1 MAQTRV
7 ADWIQVITGLAVVI
21 GIALVIWEL
30 KQAQRIAEAQI
41 AFDSYALAVE
51 INDAIF
57 GENAADVLAKAC
69 EEPTSLTAGEWV
81 VLDSYYR
88 NRVSIGASPK
98 LILELADLSGQT
110 AEVFEQL
117 QTGVLSEIF
126 ATAPGRAWFV
136 TTYREKKG
144 VAVKAGEALLKN
156 IGPVSCKRTY
166 ESYNNETE
174 RFLNQP

>member
-1 MAQTRV
+1 MAETKV
-7 ADWIQVITGLAVVI
+7 ADWIQLVTGLAVVI
-21 GIALVIWEL
+21 GIGLVIWEL
-30 KQAQRIAEAQI
+30 KQAQQIAEAQI

-69 EEPTSLTAGEWV
+69 EAPTSLTSGEWV
-81 VLDSYYR
+81 ILDSYYR
-88 NRVSIGASPK
+88 NRISIGASPK

-110 AEVFEQL
+110 AEVFELL

-126 ATAPGRAWFV
+126 STAPGRAWFV
-136 TTYREKKG
+136 AKYREREGETAKE
-144 VAVKAGEALLKN
+144 GEALLKS
-156 IGPVSCKRTY
+156 IGPVSYKPKY
-166 ESYNNETE
+166 ELYNTETE